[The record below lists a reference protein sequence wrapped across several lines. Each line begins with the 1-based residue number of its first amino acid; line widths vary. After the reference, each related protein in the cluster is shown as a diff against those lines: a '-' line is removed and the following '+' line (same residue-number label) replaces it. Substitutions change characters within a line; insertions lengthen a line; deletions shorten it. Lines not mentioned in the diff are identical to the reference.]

1 MDIKLSIHRII
12 IEFTKVSMDFW
23 NSYFSDNV
31 MLVFNT
37 YPKIGKYGFKYRMN
51 LEMSSNGA
59 KADVKYQ
66 PYHEGK
72 QKAYSLWVEINPK
85 YLDDFKFMLDE
96 LACEA
101 REVNFVLC
109 DVAFDIP
116 VGMRNVFID
125 SNYGRNMN
133 LYEGTRY
140 YGKRGDSNKH
150 GYCRIYDKAIEQ
162 KEKHNIDM
170 GGQLTRVEMVY
181 KPDSSDRFTMLELYS
196 RPPKFNRL
204 YSYRVLDSPLEMKP
218 QKRAVIL
225 AVQAGLISLKE
236 FKRDYKKGLLSDL
249 ENQLHIDFDQLAIEQ
264 WAEVITPVLVPI
276 YELRKLEF

>member
-1 MDIKLSIHRII
+1 MDIKLSIDRII
-12 IEFTKVSMDFW
+12 IEYTKVSVKFW
-23 NSYFSDNV
+23 NVYFSKNAAT
-31 MLVFNT
+31 VFDT
-37 YPKIGKYGFKYRMN
+37 YPRIGKYGFRYTMELQMKTCDA
-51 LEMSSNGA
+51 SA
-59 KADVKYQ
+59 CVKYQ
-66 PYHEGK
+66 HYSDGK
-72 QKAYSLWVEINPK
+72 QKSYSLWVEINPK
-85 YLDDFKFMLDE
+85 HMEDFKFMFDE
-96 LACEA
+96 LAKEA

-125 SNYGRNMN
+125 SIYGRNMN

-150 GYCRIYDKAIEQ
+150 GYCRVYDKAKEQ
-162 KEKHNIDM
+162 KDKHDIDM
-170 GGQLTRVEMVY
+170 GGQLTRVEIVY
-181 KPDSSDRFTMLELYS
+181 KPDSSDRFTMLDLYS

-204 YSYRVLDSPLEMKP
+204 YSCRVIDSPLERKL

-249 ENQLHIDFDQLAIEQ
+249 ENQLHLDFDQLAREHG
-264 WAEVITPVLVPI
+264 
-276 YELRKLEF
+276 LR